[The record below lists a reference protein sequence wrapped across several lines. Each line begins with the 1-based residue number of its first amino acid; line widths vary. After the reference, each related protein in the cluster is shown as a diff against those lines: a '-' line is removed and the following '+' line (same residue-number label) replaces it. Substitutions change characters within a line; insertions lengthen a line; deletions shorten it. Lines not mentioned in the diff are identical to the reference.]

1 MLTYGLKNAPDVGD
15 LKAVS
20 MNIMH
25 GSLGGTDEV
34 YAILSDQ
41 DVGARIS
48 TIGKTN
54 DVGTANKATLAEEL
68 RRLAAQLETE

>member
-1 MLTYGLKNAPDVGD
+1 MKNASDVGD

-20 MNIMH
+20 MNLMH
-25 GSLGGTDEV
+25 ASLGVTDEV

-48 TIGKTN
+48 AIGKTN
-54 DVGTANKATLAEEL
+54 DVGTANKATLAEGL
-68 RRLAAQLETE
+68 RRLADSASGLLRS